1 MKLTVC
7 SCQGA
12 HPRVHTKESAAMALD
27 QGAFGSLW
35 NTTAETKD
43 CHCQQRSIKLPLLDS
58 L

>member
-1 MKLTVC
+1 
-7 SCQGA
+7 
-12 HPRVHTKESAAMALD
+12 VHTKESAAMALD

-35 NTTAETKD
+35 NTTAEMKD